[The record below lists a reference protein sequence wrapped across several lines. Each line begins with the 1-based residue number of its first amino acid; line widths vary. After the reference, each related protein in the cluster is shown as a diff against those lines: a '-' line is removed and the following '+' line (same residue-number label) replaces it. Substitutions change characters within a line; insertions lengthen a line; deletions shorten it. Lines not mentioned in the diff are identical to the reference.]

1 MNQVSLTN
9 LKTIQANRALVKPSS
24 VAKIIPNQNILNNSL
39 VQEFEILFKQRI
51 VNYKK
56 VLGRMLHVPV
66 RVEKDK

>member
-39 VQEFEILFKQRI
+39 VQEFEILFKQHI
-51 VNYKK
+51 VN
-56 VLGRMLHVPV
+56 G
-66 RVEKDK
+66 